1 MFNTCAV
8 KPLLSKSVKKGVFM
22 LRIFL
27 YFLSAVMS
35 VCLMA
40 TVCLAGSSVN
50 TPVGSPIYHD
60 LERLEVKGL
69 LDSAMLSTK
78 PFGRLEGARLVKEA
92 EEKEAASGKDGEEII
107 LRLKNL
113 FKDELEYP
121 GVSYFKPLD
130 SVYLKAGYAANE
142 NPFFLNVNN
151 NGDSFIK
158 GGNLRAGLSMRGGLF
173 DIFSLYLNPEYRLD
187 KESGRGTLI
196 LGYITIDMLGATI
209 ELGRDSMWWGP
220 GFNGDLLLTNN
231 AKPFDMI
238 KLTSQHPF
246 LLPWVFKYIGII
258 KPTIFLTHL
267 DENMNFPKATILG
280 MRLDFKPT
288 PHLEFGMTRLFLNGG
303 HGRKS
308 LTLSDWWQLF
318 LATNKAEHSGGPI
331 DGSQMASID
340 ASYVYVNARKWV
352 PFSGTKL
359 YAERGAIDSSGII
372 SPTGYASM
380 YGAFIDEPLWLKD
393 TDLRVEWANTAH
405 NARYGPSWYN
415 SGIYSTG
422 WRYEGNIIGH
432 HMGGDARDLFAR
444 VQYHYKEKATCG
456 VEGDWERSGFH
467 SGSMIEKRWFAIDG
481 YYYPTFNTML
491 QIGAGYQN
499 IKNQSVPDNGA
510 GAVVWS
516 KATLEF

>member
-1 MFNTCAV
+1 
-8 KPLLSKSVKKGVFM
+8 M
-22 LRIFL
+22 LRIFF

-50 TPVGSPIYHD
+50 IPVGSPIYQD
-60 LERLEVKGL
+60 IERLEVKGL
-69 LDSAMLSTK
+69 LDSVMLSTK

-92 EEKEAASGKDGEEII
+92 EEKEAASAKDGEEII

-121 GVSYFKPLD
+121 GVSYLKPLD

-238 KLTSQHPF
+238 KITSQHPF
-246 LLPWVFKYIGII
+246 LLPWLFRYLGLI
-258 KPTIFLTHL
+258 KPTVFLTHL
-267 DENMNFPKATILG
+267 DKVSGFSRANLLG
-280 MRLDFKPT
+280 MRLDLKPT
-288 PHLEFGMTRLFLNGG
+288 QHFQIGFNRAILYGG
-303 HGRKS
+303 LGF
-308 LTLSDWWQLF
+308 SDWIRILT
-318 LATNKAEHSGGPI
+318 ATNNGRAAEHSNSPI
-331 DGSQMASID
+331 HGDQIASID
-340 ASYVYVNARKWV
+340 ASYVYVNERKWV
-352 PFSGTKL
+352 PFSGAKF
-359 YAERGAIDSSGII
+359 YIEWGANDSDGKGM
-372 SPTGYASM
+372 PTGYANI
-380 YGAFIDEPLWLKD
+380 YGTFLDAPLWLKD
-393 TDLRVEWANTAH
+393 VDLRVEWANTAR
-405 NARYGPSWYN
+405 NARYGPTWYTQSIN
-415 SGIYSTG
+415 ITG
-422 WRYEGNIIGH
+422 YTYGGNIIGH

-456 VEGDWERSGFH
+456 VEGDWEKSGFH
-467 SGSMIEKRWFAIDG
+467 SGPMIEKRWVAIDG
-481 YYYPTFNTML
+481 SYYPTFDTML

-499 IKNQSVPDNGA
+499 IKNPSVPDNGA